1 MDGTNNERRQEDE
14 RQKHDRLKCHGQKCD
29 RQKYGGQ
36 NDSRWIKRGMNI
48 SFRLRTTL
56 ILVGMIAVIVVSMA
70 GILSNYFKEKSME
83 SIRGAIDMAVSVNA
97 GEVKRLVERVESSI
111 DVIHDNDDL
120 YLRQSSITSDLV
132 SMICK
137 YERLPDNSDL
147 YGLNQLYDTNTERI
161 TNLFEDCFDGAG
173 VSHVA
178 RVFVDKE
185 YPITK
190 WLNHTTGLEINEKI
204 FVDNQGVETEDW
216 YQQTKQLDG
225 EVYWFTLPE
234 NESWLYLAKVM
245 KYRYVEDMNL
255 VEERFAVFAV
265 GFETA
270 WIAERIN
277 ASAVTE
283 NACIW
288 ITDCQNKVIYAS
300 DQQRTAMFSEIELAV
315 MDDTVSHIVNED
327 EYLIQKTD
335 LNGELFM
342 FIAVPMEDIS
352 NMNAGMA
359 QVIVM
364 VAVAILI
371 TGILLAAALSIYV
384 AKPIGRLADHMQ
396 SGKMETIEFVHKE
409 DDEVSVLYASFNH
422 LIGRLK
428 EMFQNVV
435 EASEKKKQAEIRAL
449 QSQINPHFFYN
460 TLNSIAS
467 VELLSG
473 RQEVADVISY
483 LSQMLRYSIKNPN
496 RMVTLADEVR
506 NIQCYT
512 RIQQFC
518 YRNLIRFEYEIAP
531 ESEVFL
537 LPKVIIQ
544 PLVENSLIHG
554 TNIIESDAQIRLSS
568 SVEGEFVVIR
578 VWDNG
583 TDADV
588 ERINRYLRGQEEF
601 EKGSDSLG
609 IRNVYE
615 RIRMLYGE
623 SGDLIYEKDQ
633 DGCTVAMIRLPVVE
647 SPDKG

>member
-1 MDGTNNERRQEDE
+1 MRMTDNRDSMRNER
-14 RQKHDRLKCHGQKCD
+14 
-29 RQKYGGQ
+29 
-36 NDSRWIKRGMNI
+36 WMKRRVHV

-56 ILVGMIAVIVVSMA
+56 ILVGMIMLIVVSMA
-70 GILSNYFKEKSME
+70 GILSNYFRERSME

-97 GEVKRLVERVESSI
+97 GEVKRLVERVETSM

-120 YLRQSSITSDLV
+120 YLGAGGVTSELV
-132 SMICK
+132 NMICK

-147 YGLNQLYDTNTERI
+147 HELNELYDTNNERVR
-161 TNLFEDCFDGAG
+161 NLFEDCFDGAG

-178 RVFVDKE
+178 RVFVASE

-190 WLNHTTGLEINEKI
+190 WLSHTTGLEKSDYI
-204 FVDNQGVETEDW
+204 FVDAKGVAAEDW
-216 YQQTKQLDG
+216 YRQTKQLDG
-225 EVYWFTLPE
+225 AIHWFTLPE
-234 NESWLYLAKVM
+234 NESWLYLAKQL
-245 KYRYVEDMNL
+245 KYRYVVGMDL
-255 VEERFAVFAV
+255 VEERFAVFTV

-270 WIAERIN
+270 WIADRIN
-277 ASAVTE
+277 ASSVTE

-288 ITDCQNKVIYAS
+288 ITDNQNKVIYSS
-300 DQQRTAMFSEIELAV
+300 DPSKTRQLSALKLTVTE
-315 MDDTVSHIVNED
+315 DTVSHMVGEE

-342 FIAVPMEDIS
+342 VIAVPREDIS
-352 NMNAGMA
+352 NMNAGMG
-359 QVIVM
+359 QMIVM
-364 VAVAILI
+364 VAVAILV
-371 TGILLAAALSIYV
+371 TGILLAFILSVYV

-396 SGKMETIEFVHKE
+396 SGKMEPIEFIHKE

-422 LIGRLK
+422 LISRLK
-428 EMFQNVV
+428 EMFQSVV
-435 EASEKKKQAEIRAL
+435 EASEKKKQAEMRAL
-449 QSQINPHFFYN
+449 QAQINPHFVYN

-483 LSQMLRYSIKNPN
+483 LSQMLRYSIKHPDS
-496 RMVTLADEVR
+496 MVTLADEVR

-518 YRNLIRFEYEIAP
+518 YRNRIHFEYEIAP
-531 ESEVFL
+531 ETETFQ

-554 TNIIESDAQIRLSS
+554 MNIVEDDARIRLSS
-568 SVEGEFVVIR
+568 SLEDGFMMIR
-578 VWDNG
+578 VWDSG
-583 TDADV
+583 TNADV
-588 ERINRYLRGQEEF
+588 ERINRYLRGQNER

-615 RIRMLYGE
+615 RIRMIYGDDGTLY
-623 SGDLIYEKDQ
+623 YEKDEN
-633 DGCTVAMIRLPVVE
+633 GCTVAVIRLPLLVCFQE
-647 SPDKG
+647 NQKS